1 MKDEFS
7 PYVREAVVLEDH
19 GFLTVREFAAIVAEA
34 MWPSASDAGK
44 RQVTQKAW
52 GKRLSEEI
60 RNGAVTA
67 HNQITKMPIDPP
79 AEGMAWGFDIGP
91 ERLLDTLLSTTEARK
106 IAEQSGINVTF
117 SDQRDLAEEL
127 QAARDRIAELEA
139 ALAVA
144 KAADVPKKADPFANS
159 TYSTSWL
166 FIQWAATA
174 KFFEQ
179 RGAVD
184 AKKDEV
190 VDWIIS
196 EAKKAG
202 LPYSKNI
209 AEAIFTIIKPHDHD
223 PRKRRG

>member
-7 PYVREAVVLEDH
+7 PYVREAVVLEDR

-34 MWPSASDAGK
+34 MWPSASESGK

-52 GKRLSEEI
+52 EKRLSEEI
-60 RNGAVTA
+60 RAGAVTA
-67 HNQITKMPIDPP
+67 HNQITRMPIDPP
-79 AEGMAWGFDIGP
+79 AQGMTWGFDIGP

-106 IAEQSGINVTF
+106 IAEQSGICISF
-117 SDQRDLAEEL
+117 SDQRDVAAELHE
-127 QAARDRIAELEA
+127 AKSRIAELEA

-144 KAADVPKKADPFANS
+144 KASDMPKKADPFANS

-174 KFFEQ
+174 EFFEQ

-184 AKKDEV
+184 AKKEEV
-190 VDWIIS
+190 VDWIIDK
-196 EAKKAG
+196 AKQAG

-209 AEAIFTIIKPHDHD
+209 AEAMFTIIKPHDHD
-223 PRKRRG
+223 PRKRRS